1 MLQFVLSGLAIGSIY
16 GLIGMALAISFYVT
30 RVINFAQ
37 GQLLMV
43 AIMITAALFARGAA
57 PWLAVFAGLAAS
69 CVVAVLSYFIAVKP
83 ILAFNRFSFG
93 WLVSTLG
100 FAVALENAAAYIW
113 GPTSRS
119 FPPLFNNV
127 AVPIGKAVLTEQQIL
142 AIAVAIAL
150 TASFELVRRH
160 TLFGKLGMAI
170 AADPEMASAIG
181 ANTTLF
187 AVGAFALSGL
197 FAGIGG
203 VLIGPNTFAN
213 PYLGSTFGI
222 FGFIAM
228 MIGGGT
234 ERPAAAMFGGWLLG
248 ILSEGANTLINS
260 QASDWFPFIVLVLIL
275 IVTPR
280 GLFSSE
286 SPLMRIPRR
295 SG

>member
-1 MLQFVLSGLAIGSIY
+1 
-16 GLIGMALAISFYVT
+16 
-30 RVINFAQ
+30 
-37 GQLLMV
+37 
-43 AIMITAALFARGAA
+43 
-57 PWLAVFAGLAAS
+57 
-69 CVVAVLSYFIAVKP
+69 
-83 ILAFNRFSFG
+83 
-93 WLVSTLG
+93 
-100 FAVALENAAAYIW
+100 
-113 GPTSRS
+113 
-119 FPPLFNNV
+119 
-127 AVPIGKAVLTEQQIL
+127 
-142 AIAVAIAL
+142 
-150 TASFELVRRH
+150 
-160 TLFGKLGMAI
+160 MAI

-187 AVGAFALSGL
+187 AIGAFALSGL

-234 ERPAAAMFGGWLLG
+234 EKPAAAMFGGWLLG

-286 SPLMRIPRR
+286 SPLMRIPGLAPRR
-295 SG
+295 GG